1 MNDRQ
6 TSTDIYITREKR
18 QQWARQLTEIGQ
30 QPLALCPNLP
40 RIAQRFEAWWAHDCL
55 DRPVFIAST
64 NRNPARPIT
73 KRLELLDD
81 PSQWLAE
88 KVGDMQQIHRV
99 GEAMPFVRVDIGPV
113 FMTALAGATPKFV
126 SDTTW
131 YNPVIN
137 NDWSNAPDW
146 IFNDDNPWQ
155 AVLREL
161 LTLTADDAR
170 GKYLVCSPNLGGT
183 DEVLLNLRGSARLCM
198 DVIDQPEKIKAAVE
212 AIHPEWARMSALLYD
227 TVLGQGAGLIHWQQL
242 WSNRPYTQPSSDF
255 NALLSPRHFKELFIP
270 DIEARARAVGMA
282 SFHLDGP
289 DAARHIDVL
298 LDCDALDVIQFTPG
312 DGAAPARTYT
322 EMFRKVQARGKS
334 LLIAAGKDDVMPLC
348 EELSPKGLAFLV
360 GDAFTVEELDA
371 LFSRFCG
378 FYGTVD

>member
-1 MNDRQ
+1 MQ
-6 TSTDIYITREKR
+6 TSTNTHITREKR
-18 QQWARQLTEIGQ
+18 QYWARQLSELAQ
-30 QPLALCPNLP
+30 QPLALCPGLP

-73 KRLELLDD
+73 KRLELLHD

-88 KVGDMQQIHRV
+88 KVRDMRQMHRV

-131 YNPVIN
+131 YDPVIN
-137 NDWSNAPDW
+137 DDWSNAPDW

-155 AVLREL
+155 VMLREL
-161 LTLTADDAR
+161 LALTSADAR

-198 DVIDQPEKIKAAVE
+198 DVIDQPEKIKSAVE
-212 AIHPEWARMSALLYD
+212 AIHSEWSRMSALLYD

-242 WSNRPYTQPSSDF
+242 WSNQPYTQPSSDF
-255 NALLSPRHFKELFIP
+255 NALLSPRHFKELFMP
-270 DIEARARAVGMA
+270 DIEARARAVGRA

-322 EMFRKVQARGKS
+322 EMFRKVQACGKS
-334 LLIAAGKDDVMPLC
+334 LLIAAGKDDVLPLC
-348 EELSPKGLAFLV
+348 EVLSPKGLAFLV
-360 GDAFTVEELDA
+360 GDAFTVAELDA
-371 LFSRFCG
+371 LFARFCG
-378 FYGTVD
+378 FYGTVA

>member
-1 MNDRQ
+1 M
-6 TSTDIYITREKR
+6 DIKAETCIATEKR
-18 QQWARQLTEIGQ
+18 QQWAQKLTELAQ
-30 QPLALCPNLP
+30 QPLALCPDLP

-73 KRLELLDD
+73 KRLEMLHD
-81 PSQWLAE
+81 PRQWLAE
-88 KVGDMQQIHRV
+88 KVCDMQQMHRV
-99 GEAMPFVRVDIGPV
+99 GDALPFVRVDIGPV
-113 FMTALAGATPKFV
+113 FMTALAGAPPKFV

-131 YNPVIN
+131 YDPVIN
-137 NDWSNAPDW
+137 DDWSNAPDW
-146 IFNDDNPWQ
+146 TFHDDNLWQ
-155 AVLREL
+155 ILLREL
-161 LTLTADDAR
+161 LVLTAVDAR

-183 DEVLLNLRGSARLCM
+183 DEVLLNLRGSAQLCM
-198 DVIDQPEKIKAAVE
+198 DVIDQPEKIKAAVR

-242 WSNRPYTQPSSDF
+242 WSNQPYTQPSSDF
-255 NALLSPRHFKELFIP
+255 NALLSPRHFKDLFMP
-270 DIEARARAVGMA
+270 DIEARARAAGRA

-298 LDCDALDVIQFTPG
+298 LECEALDVIQFTPG

-334 LLIAAGKDDVMPLC
+334 LLIAAGKADVLPLC
-348 EELSPKGLAFLV
+348 EALSPKGLAFLV

-371 LFSRFCG
+371 LFARFCR
-378 FYGTVD
+378 FYGTAG